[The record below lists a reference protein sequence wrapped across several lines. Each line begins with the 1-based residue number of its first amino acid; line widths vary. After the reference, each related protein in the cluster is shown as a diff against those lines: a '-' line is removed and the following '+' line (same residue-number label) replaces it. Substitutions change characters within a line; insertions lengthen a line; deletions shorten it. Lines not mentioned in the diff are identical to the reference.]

1 MINVC
6 EQLAKQLAKLAN
18 VHDMMAVRNVMRT
31 CRDASNLHTHA
42 YSEILVFLLTV
53 MSTIRSTIND
63 STQSSN

>member
-1 MINVC
+1 MINVY

-53 MSTIRSTIND
+53 MSKIND
-63 STQSSN
+63 STQNSS

>member
-1 MINVC
+1 MINVY
-6 EQLAKQLAKLAN
+6 EQLAKQLTKLAN

-53 MSTIRSTIND
+53 MSTIND
-63 STQSSN
+63 STQNSS